1 MIKRDY
7 MVWVVGIGLSLIL
20 HASFLI
26 QSGAQFG
33 VDKVSEA
40 KVPLITRLN
49 FHQQPSVSAEP
60 VQKPVPIE
68 PVIKKIK
75 PVVKPEIKQPEKEPE
90 VEKSDQQLVQKL
102 VQAKPQSQGQL
113 SENKAVLL
121 AKKREVYMQQLLAH
135 IENRKYYPRS
145 ARIRGI
151 EGSIFVSFELL
162 ADGGIKSLQVTGGR
176 SVLENATRQAVQNS
190 VPLPLPPLELSVP
203 RKIEFSIQYLL
214 Q

>member
-20 HASFLI
+20 HASLLI

-60 VQKPVPIE
+60 VQKPV
-68 PVIKKIK
+68 VIKPIK
-75 PVVKPEIKQPEKEPE
+75 KQSDSIAKPDIKQEVKEPE
-90 VEKSDQQLVQKL
+90 VEKVEQKL
-102 VQAKPQSQGQL
+102 IQSKPLSQGQL
-113 SENKAVLL
+113 SEKKAAMLT
-121 AKKREVYMQQLLAH
+121 KKREVYMQQLLAH
-135 IENRKYYPRS
+135 IENQKYYPRS
-145 ARIRGI
+145 ARSRGI
-151 EGSIFVSFELL
+151 EGNVLVSFELL
-162 ADGGIKSLQVTGGR
+162 ADGSIKSLQVSGGR
-176 SVLENATRQAVQNS
+176 SILQNATKQAIQNAI
-190 VPLPLPPLELSVP
+190 PLPLPPLELTVP

>member
-20 HASFLI
+20 HASLLI
-26 QSGAQFG
+26 QSGARFG
-33 VDKVSEA
+33 VDNVSETKA
-40 KVPLITRLN
+40 PLITRLN
-49 FHQQPSVSAEP
+49 FHQQPSVPAEP

-68 PVIKKIK
+68 PIIKKIK

-90 VEKSDQQLVQKL
+90 VEKPDQQL

-113 SENKAVLL
+113 SENKVALL
-121 AKKREVYMQQLLAH
+121 AKKQEVYMQQLLMH

-151 EGSIFVSFELL
+151 EGTILVSFELL